1 LLNLPR
7 ITVVVAAA
15 ALVAG
20 CHQGGSSSDGPGGEL
35 GWLNGRLPT
44 AAGFSH
50 SNAPLGQPI
59 AFYASAVCTANGKP
73 AQIESVSLKDAEN
86 LELVD
91 WGIKP
96 GVGGSGVWNGTVLS
110 DEAFNQGP
118 VTQDCKGKNKAV
130 SEVAVSLK
138 RTGSGIGIMHGFNMK
153 TDGGSLFAPVRL
165 ALCPK
170 DCPDMTM
177 DDLP

>member
-1 LLNLPR
+1 M
-7 ITVVVAAA
+7 AAA
-15 ALVAG
+15 ALVAA
-20 CHQGGSSSDGPGGEL
+20 CHHGGSSSSNGPGGEL
-35 GWLNGRLPT
+35 GWLNGREPS
-44 AAGFSH
+44 AAGIARG
-50 SNAPLGQPI
+50 NIPLGKPI

-73 AQIESVSLKDAEN
+73 AQIESVSLKDPEN
-86 LELVD
+86 VELVD

-96 GVGGSGVWNGTVLS
+96 GVGGSGIWPGTVLS

-118 VTQDCKGKNKAV
+118 VTQNCKGKNRAV

-138 RTGSGIGIMHGFNMK
+138 RTGSGTGIMHGFYMRSAGE
-153 TDGGSLFAPVRL
+153 TLFAPVRL

-170 DCPDMTM
+170 ECPDMTM